1 MSVNRYVPLNN
12 KKLTLMRLPTKNLI
26 AKIESL
32 SAQMTPEQLRDFL
45 DVLDSMAIM
54 VEEAKALPS
63 ASETR
68 ALNEIKVA
76 LH

>member
-1 MSVNRYVPLNN
+1 
-12 KKLTLMRLPTKNLI
+12 MRLTTKSLI

-32 SAQMTPEQLRDFL
+32 SSQMTPEQLKDFL

-54 VEEAKALPS
+54 VENAKS
-63 ASETR
+63 MASTSQNDGLKE
-68 ALNEIKVA
+68 LKIA

>member
-1 MSVNRYVPLNN
+1 M
-12 KKLTLMRLPTKNLI
+12 KLPTKSLI
-26 AKIESL
+26 SKIESL

-54 VEEAKALPS
+54 VKEAKSMSPTPEGPDLS
-63 ASETR
+63 GF
-68 ALNEIKVA
+68 KVA